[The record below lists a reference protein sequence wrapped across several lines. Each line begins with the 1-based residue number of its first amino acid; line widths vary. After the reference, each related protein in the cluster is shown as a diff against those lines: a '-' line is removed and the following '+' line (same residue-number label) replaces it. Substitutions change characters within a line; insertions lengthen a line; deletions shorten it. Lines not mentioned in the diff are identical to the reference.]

1 MWSDFACYSCGNS
14 TVSFLVTTGASS
26 WFKGKVC
33 NVKITCIQWLD
44 SITVYFVN
52 CKWVHVEVGVVPWCS
67 TDFHCS
73 HHGLCLYN
81 FLSMWRVLEW
91 GINTYLKR
99 NQKKKIHVQFS
110 VYEHDTT
117 HKHHSV
123 WNTCSR
129 KNIYFRIFHSKL
141 LDIHKHICQSTILY
155 LSSFTFKLLFIT
167 PN

>member
-26 WFKGKVC
+26 RFKGKVC

-99 NQKKKIHVQFS
+99 NQKKKYMSNFL
-110 VYEHDTT
+110 
-117 HKHHSV
+117 
-123 WNTCSR
+123 
-129 KNIYFRIFHSKL
+129 FM
-141 LDIHKHICQSTILY
+141 STILLINITLY
-155 LSSFTFKLLFIT
+155 EILVVEKIFISGFFTQNYWISTNIFARVLSYISAPLHSNYCL
-167 PN
+167 

>member
-99 NQKKKIHVQFS
+99 NQKKKYMSNFL
-110 VYEHDTT
+110 
-117 HKHHSV
+117 
-123 WNTCSR
+123 
-129 KNIYFRIFHSKL
+129 FM
-141 LDIHKHICQSTILY
+141 STILLINITLY
-155 LSSFTFKLLFIT
+155 EILVVEKIFISGFFTQNYWISTNIFARVLPYISAPLHS
-167 PN
+167 NYCL